1 MDEQAFVTRTEL
13 ESAVNRVE
21 DRVTVKMKDIEIE
34 VKEHA
39 KCIAKVE
46 TVLASFEDLPSILSS
61 LNITLVKL
69 DGRLC
74 NVENGIEDLKQK
86 TSKQDDLLGQ
96 IDGKG
101 KIDWME
107 TVKKNWWAIVMFIA
121 AIVMLLKS
129 QGVF

>member
-21 DRVTVKMKDIEIE
+21 DRMTVKMKEIETE

-74 NVENGIEDLKQK
+74 NVENGIMDLKKK
-86 TSKQDDLLGQ
+86 TSRQDDLLGQ
-96 IDGKG
+96 IDEKG
-101 KIDWME
+101 KIDWIE
-107 TVKKNWWAIVMFIA
+107 AIKKNWWVIMMFIA
-121 AIVMLLKS
+121 AVIFFMKS

>member
-21 DRVTVKMKDIEIE
+21 DRMTVKMKEIETE

-74 NVENGIEDLKQK
+74 NVENGIIDLKKK
-86 TSKQDDLLGQ
+86 TSCQDDLLGQ
-96 IDGKG
+96 IDEKG
-101 KIDWME
+101 KIDWIE
-107 TVKKNWWAIVMFIA
+107 AIKKNWWVIMMFIA
-121 AIVMLLKS
+121 AVIFFMKS